1 MRCDKKLV
9 SSFVIIKC
17 WNEPSYHHILIPQC
31 IHVGCFAWNGSILNT
46 GLPIQYYSKGLPGP
60 RYPKSNCRFCH
71 NYSSY
76 SFHIH
81 NIMSILNVLSIF
93 VNKRKFVRKNADR
106 GRTTEHI
113 SSYCFKF
120 AFIKGVFRDPLGG
133 ALTLH
138 QTCWD
143 FYTNG
148 TPSVHNDHVPKD
160 SCKLFPFPEILAN
173 LFDF

>member
-1 MRCDKKLV
+1 MTSDCFLLILKQCDEMWQKLLP
-9 SSFVIIKC
+9 SFVIIKC
-17 WNEPSYHHILIPQC
+17 WYEPSYHHILSSQC
-31 IHVGCFAWNGSILNT
+31 IHVACFAWNGSILNT

-71 NYSSY
+71 NYNSY

-113 SSYCFKF
+113 SSYYFND
-120 AFIKGVFRDPLGG
+120 V
-133 ALTLH
+133 H
-138 QTCWD
+138 Q
-143 FYTNG
+143 
-148 TPSVHNDHVPKD
+148 SHV
-160 SCKLFPFPEILAN
+160 I
-173 LFDF
+173 

>member
-1 MRCDKKLV
+1 MWRFHTNLKQCDEMWQKLLP
-9 SSFVIIKC
+9 SFVIIKC
-17 WNEPSYHHILIPQC
+17 WNEPSYHHILSSQC
-31 IHVGCFAWNGSILNT
+31 IHVACFAWNGSILNT

-113 SSYCFKF
+113 SSYCFKH
-120 AFIKGVFRDPLGG
+120 IECPIPTHIN
-133 ALTLH
+133 TLPM
-138 QTCWD
+138 
-143 FYTNG
+143 YT
-148 TPSVHNDHVPKD
+148 D
-160 SCKLFPFPEILAN
+160 SNTSQNHK
-173 LFDF
+173 

>member
-1 MRCDKKLV
+1 MWQKLLP
-9 SSFVIIKC
+9 SFVIIKC
-17 WNEPSYHHILIPQC
+17 WNEPSYHHILSSQC
-31 IHVGCFAWNGSILNT
+31 IHVACFAWNGSILNT

-113 SSYCFKF
+113 SSYCFNY
-120 AFIKGVFRDPLGG
+120 A
-133 ALTLH
+133 
-138 QTCWD
+138 D
-143 FYTNG
+143 F
-148 TPSVHNDHVPKD
+148 PKRERHYYILSR
-160 SCKLFPFPEILAN
+160 SCAHWIIST
-173 LFDF
+173 